1 MRQPFLKEVLI
12 LSSNYMHVERKSIT
26 LGYILAIS
34 GGIFWAVGG
43 ACAQLLFQECNVT
56 SNWIV
61 PIRLTAAG
69 ILLVLFS
76 ALRGNKVFS
85 IWKNKK
91 DTKDLLI
98 FGLLGS
104 AMCQYS
110 YYTSIEYSNVALA
123 TVLSYMSPIVILLYM
138 LAKEK
143 RLPYLYETISVLL
156 VVAGAYVCATHLQP
170 GSLVVT
176 PKALFWGIV
185 CSITFAIY
193 TIQPA
198 RLMAKYDLFGIIG
211 WGMVTGGIA
220 TIVLFRPWTIDI
232 AVTTSL
238 ILYVI
243 GVVLF
248 GTILSFCFY
257 QAGARLVGSLTA
269 SILSAVEPVA
279 SMIISVL
286 LLAVPLV
293 FMDFLGFT
301 LILATIPIIAIGNYR
316 YQNGGVQNESGKQKI

>member
-1 MRQPFLKEVLI
+1 
-12 LSSNYMHVERKSIT
+12 MHFEKKSIT
-26 LGYILAIS
+26 LGYMLAIS

-43 ACAQLLFQECNVT
+43 ACAQLLFQQCHAT
-56 SNWIV
+56 ANWVV
-61 PIRLTAAG
+61 PIRLTVAG
-69 ILLVLFS
+69 VLLVLFS
-76 ALRGNKVFS
+76 ALRGTQVFS
-85 IWKNKK
+85 IWKNKQ
-91 DTKDLLI
+91 DVKDLLI

-110 YYTSIEYSNVALA
+110 YYVSIEYSNVALA

-138 LAKEK
+138 LVKEK
-143 RLPYLYETISVLL
+143 RMPHLYETVSVIL
-156 VVAGAYVCATHLQP
+156 VVAGAYVCATHLKL
-170 GSLVVT
+170 GSLAVT

-185 CSITFAIY
+185 CAITFAIY

-198 RLMAKYDLFGIIG
+198 RLMAKYDLFSIIG
-211 WGMVTGGIA
+211 WGMVIGGIA
-220 TIVLFRPWTIDI
+220 TSLLFRPWAIEITMT
-232 AVTTSL
+232 AEL
-238 ILYVI
+238 LLYVA
-243 GVVLF
+243 GVVVF

-279 SMIISVL
+279 SMIISVA

-301 LILATIPIIAIGNYR
+301 LILATIPIIALGDYR
-316 YQNGGVQNESGKQKI
+316 YQNGGVHLEGRKQKI